1 MVQIT
6 KAGRCLSGACL
17 IWLALCSAAL
27 GIQPPPNQSPQ
38 VTLGWNASKDPTVVG
53 YYLYYGTTSG
63 VYTNKMDV
71 GTNTMFTV
79 SGLAPGSTYYFT
91 TTSYNAGRV
100 ESSVVPQVSY
110 VVPGILTVTHNRT
123 NAVMNVQF
131 PVAAGNSYQLQV
143 SSDLMSWSNLWLTP
157 TQATNEWISYSDPL
171 TNGVSTRFYRLI
183 LY

>member
-6 KAGRCLSGACL
+6 KTERCFSGACL

-27 GIQPPPNQSPQ
+27 GIQPPPAQTQQ
-38 VTLGWNASKDPTVVG
+38 VTLGWNASADSTVVG

-63 VYTNKMDV
+63 VYTNKINV
-71 GTNTMFTV
+71 GTNTTFTMTNLV
-79 SGLAPGSTYYFT
+79 AGSTCYFT
-91 TTSYNAGRV
+91 TASYNARGV
-100 ESSVVPQVSY
+100 ESSFVPQVSY
-110 VVPGILTVTHNRT
+110 IVPGLLTVSHSRT

-157 TQATNEWISYSDPL
+157 TQATNEWISYSDPM
-171 TNGVSTRFYRLI
+171 TNTISRRFYRLI
-183 LY
+183 LN